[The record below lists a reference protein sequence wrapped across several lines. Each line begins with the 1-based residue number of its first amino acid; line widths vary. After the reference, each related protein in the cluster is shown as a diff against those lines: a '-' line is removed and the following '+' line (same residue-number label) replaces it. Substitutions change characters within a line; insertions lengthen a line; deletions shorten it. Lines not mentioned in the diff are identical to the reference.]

1 MQNTQMGQTRKMQRE
16 HKQGI
21 DNGTRETSSGAS
33 GSDGLSWN

>member
-1 MQNTQMGQTRKMQRE
+1 MQNTQMGKQEKCKE
-16 HKQGI
+16 KQGI